1 MNKKEFLNKLY
12 ISLRNIPEVE
22 KGEIIQ
28 DYEEHFNVGIERG
41 LSEEEISTKLGNPEQ
56 IGRQY
61 KYNSLVN
68 KAEENTT
75 PLNILRVLISGMGL
89 GFFNLVLGLPIIF
102 TIFALLISGL
112 AVGLSMGI
120 AGVSISIASLLEP
133 LNLPFINMIY
143 IPNMAS
149 RFMLFFLGIGVALLS
164 IVFTIG
170 ILKLT
175 QVFFKGMLKYIK
187 ANAKIITG

>member
-12 ISLRNIPEVE
+12 ISLRNITEAE
-22 KGEIIQ
+22 KREIME

-41 LSEEEISTKLGNPEQ
+41 LSEEEISKKLGNPEH

-75 PLNILRVLISGMGL
+75 PLNIMRVLISGIGL
-89 GFFNLVLGLPIIF
+89 GFFNLVLGLPIVA
-102 TIFALLISGL
+102 TIVALLISGL

-133 LNLPFINMIY
+133 LNLPFINMVY

-149 RFMLFFLGIGVALLS
+149 RFMLFFLGIGVFLLS
-164 IVFTIG
+164 IASTIG
-170 ILKLT
+170 VFKLT
-175 QVFFKGMLKYIK
+175 QVFFKGILKYIK